1 MLEFFLI
8 KTLTLKPFFKANL
21 VMAEPRKPLAP
32 VTRIFLTFNKK
43 VD

>member
-8 KTLTLKPFFKANL
+8 KTLTLKPFKANL
-21 VMAEPRKPLAP
+21 VIAEPRKPLAP